1 MRNPEENT
9 RILLIEDNHTDYVLT
24 SKIFGVLSHGHQIDI
39 DWCKNYDDGLKAI
52 ERQAHD
58 LYLIDYSL
66 GNKNGLDLVQ
76 VCRDKHG
83 DIGPFVLLT
92 DFDASELIERS
103 LDLGIFDHIKKS
115 ELSPSI
121 ADRTLNYAIRRFK
134 TEQALKQEKEFNSFI
149 LAEIPYL
156 IISVDR
162 DGIVSSVNPAT
173 SSLFNCEREQLIRR
187 PWKELIHPEDREDI
201 KYAVSEDGEV
211 SFEARILSDD
221 SVERTINWNIL
232 NKGVSRDGD
241 EETAFI
247 LSGKDITDQ
256 IRAEETERRRQKM
269 EALGQLAGGVAHEI
283 NNLLQP
289 ILMSSQMVAHKVEDG
304 LKQDDAEYF
313 LKNME
318 RIERNTKNAAKIV
331 DDILLF
337 SRGDQ
342 KETERIDLYHALQE
356 AVVFVK
362 DMLPST
368 INVVTQFEEG
378 KQKKQADINKNELIQ
393 IVTNMLINA
402 SHAMSDQGDVIV
414 SIKNVT
420 FSAKQ
425 SSSMNIDP
433 GDYAEINITD
443 TGYGISEIDQ
453 AHIFNPFFTTKD
465 VGEGT
470 GLGLSIVYKIIEKW
484 GGTIKVQSEVG
495 EGTTFS
501 IYIPIM
507 E

>member
-1 MRNPEENT
+1 
-9 RILLIEDNHTDYVLT
+9 
-24 SKIFGVLSHGHQIDI
+24 
-39 DWCKNYDDGLKAI
+39 
-52 ERQAHD
+52 
-58 LYLIDYSL
+58 
-66 GNKNGLDLVQ
+66 
-76 VCRDKHG
+76 
-83 DIGPFVLLT
+83 
-92 DFDASELIERS
+92 
-103 LDLGIFDHIKKS
+103 
-115 ELSPSI
+115 
-121 ADRTLNYAIRRFK
+121 
-134 TEQALKQEKEFNSFI
+134 
-149 LAEIPYL
+149 
-156 IISVDR
+156 
-162 DGIVSSVNPAT
+162 
-173 SSLFNCEREQLIRR
+173 
-187 PWKELIHPEDREDI
+187 
-201 KYAVSEDGEV
+201 
-211 SFEARILSDD
+211 
-221 SVERTINWNIL
+221 
-232 NKGVSRDGD
+232 
-241 EETAFI
+241 
-247 LSGKDITDQ
+247 
-256 IRAEETERRRQKM
+256 
-269 EALGQLAGGVAHEI
+269 
-283 NNLLQP
+283 
-289 ILMSSQMVAHKVEDG
+289 
-304 LKQDDAEYF
+304 
-313 LKNME
+313 ME

-342 KETERIDLYHALQE
+342 KETERINLYHALQE

-378 KQKKQADINKNELIQ
+378 KQKQQADINRNELIQ